1 MGCFFTKHTQTDV
14 VYYKMHLT
22 KFSLHQFL
30 FVLLYCFDFKD
41 NGIQVKPV
49 HSDDSW
55 TNDVVLIYLFIFLCI
70 RQFRKE

>member
-1 MGCFFTKHTQTDV
+1 MFLGFFTKHTQTDV
-14 VYYKMHLT
+14 VYYKMHFT

-55 TNDVVLIYLFIFLCI
+55 KKDVDFNLFIYISLY
-70 RQFRKE
+70 